1 MKSKYIILTSLT
13 VPCIFLIAIFAIGSV
28 LSAPNQTKVGTMP
41 VALKGNN
48 VSFISKT
55 GKSLSGWFVRGKI
68 ERGGVLLM
76 HGVRSNRR
84 EMIERA
90 IFLNQNGYS
99 VFLFDFQAHGESP
112 GKHITFGYLEAQD
125 AEAAFTYLEKQIK
138 VKSIGVIGMSLGGA
152 SAILGDVSKRAN
164 AIVLEAVY
172 PTLEEAVQNRIS
184 MRLGKFG
191 RYLSPLIML
200 QIEPRLGFNPS
211 ILEPIKR
218 LSKIEVPLFIIAGTN
233 DEHTTLSESKRM
245 YNKALEPKQFW
256 AVQGAEHEDF
266 YRYSPVVYQEKILGF
281 FTQYL

>member
-1 MKSKYIILTSLT
+1 MKSKYFFITLLT
-13 VPCIFLIAIFAIGSV
+13 VPSIFLVGFFAIGGD
-28 LSAPNQTKVGTMP
+28 LSAPSQTKIGAMP
-41 VALKGNN
+41 IALKGKN
-48 VSFISKT
+48 VNFISKT
-55 GKSLSGWFVRGKI
+55 GKSLSGWFVRGNT

-90 IFLNQNGYS
+90 IFLNESGYS

-112 GKHITFGYLEAQD
+112 GKHITFGYLESQD
-125 AEAAFTYLEKQIK
+125 AEAAFTYLEQQIE

-184 MRLGKFG
+184 IRLGKIG

-200 QIEPRLGFNPS
+200 QIEPRLGFNPR

-218 LSKIEVPLFIIAGTN
+218 LSKIKVPLLIIAGTN
-233 DEHTTLSESKRM
+233 DKHTTLSESERM
-245 YNKALEPKQFW
+245 YNAALEPKQFW
-256 AVQGAEHEDF
+256 AVQGAMHEDF
-266 YRYSPVVYQEKILGF
+266 YRYSPIIYQEKILGF